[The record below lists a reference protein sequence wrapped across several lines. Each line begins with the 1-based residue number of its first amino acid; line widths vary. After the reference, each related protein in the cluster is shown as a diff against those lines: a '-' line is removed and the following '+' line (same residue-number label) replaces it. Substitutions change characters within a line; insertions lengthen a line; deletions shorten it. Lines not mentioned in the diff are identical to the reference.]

1 MNKSYNRPMFCA
13 SRHILYG
20 KNLMIENIKKNLLQI
35 QEEIAPYTPNIIAV
49 TKYFEVDAMIAAYE
63 AGLRNF
69 GESRA
74 LEAIEKINSLPNVI
88 KGNSKFH
95 FIGHLQ
101 TNKVDKVVP
110 NFDIIHSVDS
120 LKLAKAISAEAE
132 KIGKV
137 QKIFIQLNNANE
149 EQKYGFSK
157 KELFECFNDI
167 KSLKNLKILGLMNI
181 APLEIGKE
189 VLETLFED
197 VKQTQIE
204 LVKKFNCE
212 LEEISMG
219 MSNDY
224 QIAAAHGATML
235 RIGRKLFSTT

>member
-1 MNKSYNRPMFCA
+1 
-13 SRHILYG
+13 
-20 KNLMIENIKKNLLQI
+20 
-35 QEEIAPYTPNIIAV
+35 
-49 TKYFEVDAMIAAYE
+49 MIAAYE